1 MLLAKLVELLGPRL
15 ARVYVNM
22 VAALAQARV
31 ASHVATSQQ
40 ERTNTRQKLKGLVNK
55 NKKGFDVEMSYSES
69 KRSTANK
76 SINLK

>member
-1 MLLAKLVELLGPRL
+1 
-15 ARVYVNM
+15 M
-22 VAALAQARV
+22 VAALAYARV

-40 ERTNTRQKLKGLVNK
+40 AKTSTRQELKSLVNK
-55 NKKGFDVEMSYSES
+55 NKKGFDVEMTYSES

>member
-1 MLLAKLVELLGPRL
+1 MLLAKLVELLGLLL

-40 ERTNTRQKLKGLVNK
+40 EIKSTRQELKGLVNK
-55 NKKGFDVEMSYSES
+55 NKKGFDVKTTYSEN
-69 KRSTANK
+69 KRFTANK
-76 SINLK
+76 SIN